1 MTPSS
6 YPRRILLCVSGLS
19 PQIVTETLYAL
30 TLPGEIRFVPTEI
43 HLLTTAEG
51 AERAR
56 LTLLSD
62 DPGWFH
68 RLRQDYGLPDIRF
81 TLDTLHILRTAEG
94 RLLDDI
100 RSAADNE
107 AIADAITA
115 VVRELTADPQCAI
128 HASIAGGR
136 KTMGFYLGYVLSLF
150 GRPQDRLSHVLVSS
164 PFETNASFFYPSP
177 TPKVIFANSPD
188 QRPLDAAA
196 ATVMLADIPFVR
208 LRDGLHEALLEAG
221 ASFSA
226 VVAQAQRNL
235 AAPRLSLDPA
245 GGRVRCGE
253 TALSL
258 PPVDFAV
265 YAWLARRA
273 LAGQPGVCRNRISAA
288 DTAEFLAEY
297 RAVRGEWD
305 QEATRVEQALRPGMD
320 TDYFDNRLTRIH
332 RRLIR
337 VLAKPGAQPYLIH
350 SDKKRPLSRY
360 ALTLKPE
367 QIRFVGEAGDEG
379 DAEISGTSGA
389 DSQPQDDRFKTQP
402 QEPV

>member
-1 MTPSS
+1 MNPKS
-6 YPRRILLCVSGLS
+6 YSRRILLCVSGLS

-30 TLPGEIRFVPTEI
+30 TLPGEIQFVPTEV

-68 RLRQDYGLPDIRF
+68 RLRQDYGLPEIRF
-81 TLDTLHILRTAEG
+81 TLDTLHILRSAEG

-115 VVRELTADPQCAI
+115 VVRELTADPQCAV

-136 KTMGFYLGYVLSLF
+136 KTMGFYLGYALSLF

-164 PFETNASFFYPSP
+164 PFESNPAFFYP
-177 TPKVIFANSPD
+177 TPQERVIYGPD
-188 QRPLDAAA
+188 QQQPLDASA

-208 LRDGLHEALLEAG
+208 LRDGLQEALLESG

-235 AAPRLSLDPA
+235 AAPRLVLDSESY
-245 GGRVRCGE
+245 RLRCGE
-253 TALSL
+253 TVLSL
-258 PPVDFAV
+258 PPVDFAC
-265 YAWLARRA
+265 YAWLARRT

-297 RAVRGEWD
+297 RALHCEWD
-305 QEATRVEQALRPGMD
+305 QEMDRVEQALRPGMD
-320 TDYFDNRLTRIH
+320 TRYFDNRLTRIH

-337 VLAKPGAQPYLIH
+337 ALGKPGAQPYLVH
-350 SDKKRPLSRY
+350 SDKKRPESRY
-360 ALTLKPE
+360 ALTLKPD
-367 QIRFVGEAGDEG
+367 QIRFEAV
-379 DAEISGTSGA
+379 TGA
-389 DSQPQDDRFKTQP
+389 L
-402 QEPV
+402 